1 MLEAGETVEHCR
13 FHCFGDPWGTA
24 GSEDRNSSG
33 ARITHCLWSSG
44 GAGPGVMESRLY
56 SVLWHTFPSWAW
68 ATFDLGHQKFKQLDL
83 LFGKAMGKGKYGIFD
98 QQDINQ
104 QGIKIITCKWCFHRI
119 TWWFCNYMQVVFCL
133 VLLIC
138 YEFIK
143 NPCQS
148 FSWLCLSDEW
158 YLFRVT
164 NGCE

>member
-1 MLEAGETVEHCR
+1 MLEAGETVEHCW
-13 FHCFGDPWGTA
+13 FHCFGDHW
-24 GSEDRNSSG
+24 GSEDRTGTFLRYKNH
-33 ARITHCLWSSG
+33 TLPVVLCG
-44 GAGPGVMESRLY
+44 GWAWCYGIQTSFCPVTQISFLSLGNF
-56 SVLWHTFPSWAW
+56 WSWASEMQTVGPPLW
-68 ATFDLGHQKFKQLDL
+68 KGH
-83 LFGKAMGKGKYGIFD
+83 GKGKYGMFD

-133 VLLIC
+133 VLPIC

-158 YLFRVT
+158 YLFWVT
-164 NGCE
+164 NGLE